1 MRKFKKIAYL
11 LIFLVLIVSNGD
23 RRMPCEAFMGS
34 TMGSKVSKATSERR
48 WNTLSLDDDQRQ
60 LQQQQQQQQHVA
72 VHSQHLSASSTS
84 SMLHVAKKQ
93 KPALSWDERFIELRQ
108 HKHKFNHT
116 SVSKRLPEYV
126 ELGKWTSRQRQ
137 RYKHLALEL
146 EQCHRSSGESVDDA
160 DSDSITNTSVD
171 VASDVDEVA
180 LSRIRRLNSIGFQWD
195 ASHMKHQKERQ
206 QWFKRFD
213 EIRQVCQSHE
223 DKDNDDESIKMR
235 ILHTKIPPLAK
246 VELSASQQDWLRRQ
260 RRHYDNK
267 LDGDQIEALNE
278 LDDTWKMNSRQRT
291 FEIRFRELQV
301 YKMTTG
307 DCDVPISYSNRKLA
321 NWVSNLR
328 KTNNSKPNKIDPSRR
343 KRLDSLGFSW
353 TRWDDFE
360 DSWGIMSTTST
371 TTTTRTVESSSST
384 Y

>member
-1 MRKFKKIAYL
+1 MRKFTKIAYL
-11 LIFLVLIVSNGD
+11 LILLLLIINHD
-23 RRMPCEAFMGS
+23 DHRMPCEAFMVS
-34 TMGSKVSKATSERR
+34 TTASKVSQATNERR

-60 LQQQQQQQQHVA
+60 LQQQQQQQHVA
-72 VHSQHLSASSTS
+72 VHSQLLSASSTT
-84 SMLHVAKKQ
+84 SMLHVAKNQ
-93 KPALSWDERFIELRQ
+93 KSAPSWDERFIELTE
-108 HKHKFNHT
+108 HKNKFNHT

-146 EQCHRSSGESVDDA
+146 EQCHSSSSGESVDDDA
-160 DSDSITNTSVD
+160 DDGGSITNTSVD
-171 VASDVDEVA
+171 VSAYVDEVA
-180 LSRIRRLNSIGFQWD
+180 LSRIRKLNSIGFEWD
-195 ASHMKHQKERQ
+195 ASHMKQQKERH

-223 DKDNDDESIKMR
+223 DDEDNNDDDESIQMR
-235 ILHTKIPPLAK
+235 ILHTKMPPLAK

-267 LDGDQIEALNE
+267 LDVDQIEALNE
-278 LDDTWKMNSRQRT
+278 LDGTWRMNSRQRT
-291 FEIRFRELQV
+291 FEVRFRELQV
-301 YKMTTG
+301 YRMTTG

-328 KTNNSKPNKIDPSRR
+328 KTNNSKPDNIDPSQR

-360 DSWGIMSTTST
+360 DSWGIMST
-371 TTTTRTVESSSST
+371 
-384 Y
+384 